1 MISPLTILFAWLGI
15 FFIGM
20 TFGLG
25 FWFAGTVFK
34 KRTYIA
40 LEDLIQMFKGEE
52 DE

>member
-34 KRTYIA
+34 KRTYSPNCGA
-40 LEDLIQMFKGEE
+40 KMEE
-52 DE
+52 K